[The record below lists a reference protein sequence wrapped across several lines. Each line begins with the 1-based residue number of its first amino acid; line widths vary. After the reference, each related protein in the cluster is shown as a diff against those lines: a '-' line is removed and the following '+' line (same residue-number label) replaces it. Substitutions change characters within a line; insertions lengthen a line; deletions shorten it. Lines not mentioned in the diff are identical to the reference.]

1 MEAQMQE
8 MVNEMA
14 GLMQTVQQQAQVIAQ
29 LQAGQTKG
37 AGKGDSARLGIDVKR
52 LGQPDKF
59 DGSDAKFRDWCIVFK
74 SYVTVGN
81 SEMGALLREAEL
93 GTARRNAE
101 MSDSERVA
109 STELYHF
116 LISLCTQ
123 TAFEKVVNS
132 GDGEGTLAWKAI
144 IDRWD
149 PKMRTRQAGILL
161 GVLKWSFA
169 GDILGRMES
178 FERECLRY

>member
-1 MEAQMQE
+1 MQ
-8 MVNEMA
+8 

-37 AGKGDSARLGIDVKR
+37 AGKGESSLGTNRLGIDVKR

-59 DGSDAKFRDWCIVFK
+59 DGSDSKLRDWCIVFN

-101 MSDSERVA
+101 MSDSER
-109 STELYHF
+109 
-116 LISLCTQ
+116 SLH
-123 TAFEKVVNS
+123 
-132 GDGEGTLAWKAI
+132 
-144 IDRWD
+144 
-149 PKMRTRQAGILL
+149 
-161 GVLKWSFA
+161 
-169 GDILGRMES
+169 
-178 FERECLRY
+178 